1 VEARR
6 DRVIRR
12 DRKFQG
18 AWQKNIVDFVIRF
31 NISRTPV
38 ILSRADN
45 ASPARTEDP
54 SNVRKS
60 ASKQEIPRRLRVSE

>member
-31 NISRTPV
+31 NISQTPV
-38 ILSRADN
+38 ILSRADGEG
-45 ASPARTEDP
+45 SLQCSQIGE
-54 SNVRKS
+54 
-60 ASKQEIPRRLRVSE
+60 